1 MVMKESKV
9 DAEPNKGE
17 KKRNEK
23 KNQFNPIQSAPQCNG
38 FNFSKKK
45 QVTIY
50 LL

>member
-1 MVMKESKV
+1 MVVKESKV
-9 DAEPNKGE
+9 DAEPNKGG

-23 KNQFNPIQSAPQCNG
+23 KKPIQSAPQCNG